1 MKPIRSFDDLP
12 DVRHTYEYC
21 ADLAAILMPEV
32 NDHAKPFDL
41 ESTKPLAATRSYSS
55 EQKMLLLERACR
67 VDRIQLFQPK
77 PKRQV
82 NDHAKPFDLESTQPL
97 AAIIDTRPRQWNR
110 RRRAREETSGLAR
123 PNDHGKPNRT

>member
-41 ESTKPLAATRSYSS
+41 ESTKPLAA
-55 EQKMLLLERACR
+55 
-67 VDRIQLFQPK
+67 
-77 PKRQV
+77 
-82 NDHAKPFDLESTQPL
+82 
-97 AAIIDTRPRQWNR
+97 IIDTRPRQWNR